1 MVLGSHNAWSYL
13 PTRKWWMKPLA
24 FTAKCQKYDIQT
36 QYEKYNSRCFD
47 LRLTFD
53 DDSNPIVVHNLMQ
66 YKITKD
72 QLIQDLQ
79 WLNSKGDVYVRV
91 LLDIRSK
98 RKYTNHQ
105 VECFKQWCE
114 WAQNEYR
121 NIIFI
126 CGRNL
131 YNWEVEYDFG
141 NNVAVEELYS
151 SVTSPY
157 IIDDW
162 FPLIYAKLHNKDN
175 IQKGTDKQILLI
187 DFVNIQ

>member
-13 PTRKWWMKPLA
+13 SAKKWWMKPLA

-47 LRLTFD
+47 LRLAFD
-53 DDSNPIVVHNLMQ
+53 EDSNPIVVHNLMQ

-79 WLNSKGDVYVRV
+79 WLNNKGDAYIRV
-91 LLDIRSK
+91 LLDVRSK
-98 RKYTNHQ
+98 RKYNKHQ
-105 VECFKQWCE
+105 ISCFKEWCKE
-114 WAQNEYR
+114 AQDQFS

-131 YNWEVEYDFG
+131 YNWEVEYDFK
-141 NNVAVEELYS
+141 NDVTVEELYS

-162 FPLIYAKLHNKDN
+162 FPLIYATLHNKDN
-175 IQKGTDKQILLI
+175 IKKGTDKQILLI

>member
-13 PTRKWWMKPLA
+13 PAKKWWMKPLA

-47 LRLTFD
+47 LRLAFD
-53 DDSNPIVVHNLMQ
+53 EDSNPIVVHNLIQ

-79 WLNSKGDVYVRV
+79 WLNNKGDAYVRV
-91 LLDIRSK
+91 LFDVRSK
-98 RKYTNHQ
+98 RKYNEHQ
-105 VECFKQWCE
+105 ISCFKEWCKE
-114 WAQNEYR
+114 AQDQFS

-131 YNWEVEYDFG
+131 YNWEVEYDF
-141 NNVAVEELYS
+141 NNDVTVEELYS

-175 IQKGTDKQILLI
+175 IKKGTDKQILLI